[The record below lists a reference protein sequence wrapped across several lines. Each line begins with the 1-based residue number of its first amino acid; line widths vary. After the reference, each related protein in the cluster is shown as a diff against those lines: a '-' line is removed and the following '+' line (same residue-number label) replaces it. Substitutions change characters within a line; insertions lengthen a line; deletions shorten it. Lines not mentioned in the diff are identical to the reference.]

1 MPKTPID
8 YLKCCIYKI
17 EHIENDNLVYVGH
30 TTNWDKRKTA
40 HKSNCNNENEPKYN
54 LKLYQMLRDNGGW
67 DMFKMVEVEKC
78 PCNDKREAERREN
91 EVMKELKAN
100 MNSKRSYITGEE
112 LKEEKKLYKKNY
124 YDMNKDIILEKQKVY
139 NGTRIEA
146 LKCYKKEYNENNN
159 AKLKEQKKL
168 WYEKNKERVKALQ
181 KEYYINNKKASVLNI
196 TN

>member
-8 YLKCCIYKI
+8 YSKCCIYKI

-159 AKLKEQKKL
+159 AKLKEQKKI

-181 KEYYINNKKASVLNI
+181 KEYYINNKKTSDVNK